1 MFTVQRGSLKLKGK
15 MKLFHKMKEN
25 GKLFFFFNSRKNFFS
40 NTLFIHILGMPI
52 QQTCTNTTIY
62 LVAVY
67 MNNVR
72 QMLVSY
78 LRISGEKSLEPLSLV

>member
-1 MFTVQRGSLKLKGK
+1 
-15 MKLFHKMKEN
+15 
-25 GKLFFFFNSRKNFFS
+25 
-40 NTLFIHILGMPI
+40 MPI

-62 LVAVY
+62 SVAVY

>member
-1 MFTVQRGSLKLKGK
+1 
-15 MKLFHKMKEN
+15 
-25 GKLFFFFNSRKNFFS
+25 
-40 NTLFIHILGMPI
+40 MPI

-67 MNNVR
+67 NVR